1 MKKPMTTI
9 YLQQKT
15 NMRMHNMMLALLLG
29 MLEV

>member
-9 YLQQKT
+9 CVQQKMD
-15 NMRMHNMMLALLLG
+15 MRMHNMMLDLLLG